1 MNRLTKLPAAMAAA
15 LAVVACGSTTAAPST
30 GSQPATGEPSATS
43 SAVASGPEAPITL
56 VAREFAFEP
65 TAIQVPSRAHVVLT
79 FVNRGSTAH
88 SFTPSNGVAVSVE
101 AEAGQTQTLSFHV
114 PNSATIS
121 FHCKYHPDRMQ
132 GTLTVGTV
140 PAGGTGSPAS
150 GLPPAAP
157 PTSGGY

>member
-1 MNRLTKLPAAMAAA
+1 MNRLIKLPAALAAT
-15 LAVVACGSTTAAPST
+15 LAVAACGSTTATPSP
-30 GSQPATGEPSATS
+30 GGQPAGGEPSPTP
-43 SAVASGPEAPITL
+43 SAVASGPEASITL

-65 TAIQVPSRAHVVLT
+65 MAIQVPSRAHVVLT
-79 FVNRGSTAH
+79 FVNRGGTAH

-140 PAGGTGSPAS
+140 PAGGTGGSAPA
-150 GLPPAAP
+150 LPPAAP